1 MVPEISRVYWFSPD
15 DRPSDKLEG
24 RQIMIFSKSELA
36 TKVITWNSEVGFDDD
51 VVRWA
56 EIPEW
61 KPNTELVINR
71 SFGRFRISDLC
82 RQELGLAVS
91 EQYPNY
97 ISDSEIRQN
106 WRRNKKLIEAV
117 KKLGPLASAPGSNLV
132 VVEIPGCYSYSE
144 MIISDRCGYE
154 SVEVVTEGVCE
165 Q

>member
-36 TKVITWNSEVGFDDD
+36 TKVVTWNSEVGFDDD

-61 KPNTELVINR
+61 KPNTELVI
-71 SFGRFRISDLC
+71 C
-82 RQELGLAVS
+82 RQELGLAVN

-97 ISDSEIRQN
+97 ISDS
-106 WRRNKKLIEAV
+106 
-117 KKLGPLASAPGSNLV
+117 
-132 VVEIPGCYSYSE
+132 
-144 MIISDRCGYE
+144 E